1 MDPEML
7 KPSKKRIPRSII
19 VLAVA
24 IGVFALSAFPATGI
38 FLMLVAA
45 PFWSILLVNLA
56 ILLIFYDVFHD
67 KFSKMLLAIPITY
80 FGIYGALT
88 ISSHLGKEFTIESDN
103 GLSLPISPVNVLG
116 LKGRFNVNME
126 DFLQRYNLTT
136 LVYVDQHT
144 DKIENKSDAKQFCTD
159 VGNDKCID
167 TMAPTAQPDIL
178 VRTSWDKL
186 KDHGKLTYK
195 LSDFEWTIVKGNV
208 SRHVTGQIRTPLA
221 WVPMPVAGCGLIDQP
236 PAWKCKIGF
245 LYEDD
250 FSLFG
255 GNSWNS
261 ALAQLTGI
269 KPRP

>member
-1 MDPEML
+1 MNPELL
-7 KPSKKRIPRSII
+7 KPSKKRMPRSII

-24 IGVFALSAFPATGI
+24 IGTFALSAFPATGI
-38 FLMLVAA
+38 FLMLVAP

-56 ILLIFYDVFHD
+56 VMLTFYDVFYNNFF
-67 KFSKMLLAIPITY
+67 KLLLAIPMTY

-103 GLSLPISPVNVLG
+103 GPSLPISPVNVLG
-116 LKGRFNVNME
+116 LEGRFNVNMMN
-126 DFLQRYNLTT
+126 FLQKYNLTT
-136 LVYVDQHT
+136 LVYVGQHT
-144 DKIENKSDAKQFCTD
+144 EKIENKSDAKQFCTD
-159 VGNDKCID
+159 IGNGKCKN

-178 VRTSWDKL
+178 VRTSWAKL
-186 KDHGKLTYK
+186 KDHGKLAYK

-208 SRHVTGQIRTPLA
+208 SRHVTGQIRTALA

-236 PAWKCKIGF
+236 PTWKCKIGF

-255 GNSWNS
+255 GNNWNS